1 MFDFQNL
8 ATDLDA
14 RLTQLELKHSAI
26 ATVPP
31 MRKAARFIAAAGLTA
46 TAIAILLAAVDP
58 ASAGH
63 FTSIAM
69 ACGLLAAIGAGIE
82 ASQA

>member
-1 MFDFQNL
+1 MSDFQEI
-8 ATDLDA
+8 ATDLNA
-14 RLTQLELKHSAI
+14 RLAKLEMKHSTI
-26 ATVPP
+26 ATIPP

-46 TAIAILLAAVDP
+46 TAIAILLAAIVP
-58 ASAGH
+58 ASAEH